1 MRHHFLRWENH
12 KVKMAVANLF
22 ESLYISG
29 VKEDPRKN
37 ILSQILYHH
46 IHLSDI
52 FDVFII

>member
-22 ESLYISG
+22 ESLYILG
-29 VKEDPRKN
+29 AKEDPRKN